1 MPPNPKRPGSTSSV
15 RSHDYEDEQILK
27 ADDPRPQRVA
37 QYPSS
42 TTGTR
47 RPLKKAEEAIP
58 TALYDTEAD
67 QEMQAQ
73 YGVSDEFKPAFLYVE
88 KGPGQGQLLEVK
100 QGTVV
105 IGRASVSDLR
115 LQHPSISR
123 RHAQVKRVG
132 EQFFIKDLGSQNGTF
147 VNKERINGEVECKPG
162 DSIALGNALV
172 RLRGPLTKEERG
184 EKEPKAEKKAP
195 VANDRSNKARIATAV
210 VSRPSGPQTPVASNA
225 LKVAVF
231 AGAVGFGLAAALAF
245 GLIKAMSGNTNGAA
259 VTAEASRTEKDKL
272 IDDALK
278 RKMAEGKRD
287 APQVNEAAPE
297 PEVDSDAPVVTKD
310 RAPVVRQ
317 AAAPVVAQQPRPV
330 AAAPTTRRPAP
341 APAPTADD
349 EGDSTPAPTAG
360 KGSSRAQLLAAYEK
374 GNAEGS
380 LDAAK
385 RAGDKDLVGKLTNF
399 IQAYDAANDA
409 MMANNGTAAILNFQ
423 KALTLDEGLSSG
435 WGRYG
440 GEIRKKLASLYVLV
454 GLQHSSNGD
463 DESAK
468 RAYQA
473 ALKHDPT
480 NERAKNQ
487 LEKLGVSSPKS
498 SADDAFDDSS
508 NQAAKPRKPIN
519 PGAPAKKQ
527 PAAKPASIDD
537 AFGD

>member
-15 RSHDYEDEQILK
+15 RAHEYDDEQILK

-105 IGRASVSDLR
+105 VGRASVSDLR

-184 EKEPKAEKKAP
+184 EKDPRLEKKAP

-245 GLIKAMSGNTNGAA
+245 GLIKAMSGNPNAA
-259 VTAEASRTEKDKL
+259 TVTAEASRTEKDKL

-287 APQVNEAAPE
+287 GPTANEPPAE

-317 AAAPVVAQQPRPV
+317 AAAPVVAQPRPV
-330 AAAPTTRRPAP
+330 AAAPATRRPA
-341 APAPTADD
+341 AAAAPTADD
-349 EGDSTPAPTAG
+349 EGDSAPAPSAG
-360 KGSSRAQLLAAYEK
+360 KGSSRAQLLAPYEK

-385 RAGDKDLVGKLTNF
+385 RAGDKDLVSKLTNF

-473 ALKHDPT
+473 ALKHDPS

-487 LEKLGVSSPKS
+487 LEKLGVSAPKPT
-498 SADDAFDDSS
+498 ADDAFDDSS
-508 NQAAKPRKPIN
+508 NQAEKPRKAIN
-519 PGAPAKKQ
+519 PNSAGKKQ